1 MAIRV
6 GRALLV
12 AVLATS
18 ACGITSP
25 PRGDEIRLSGEE
37 DAAELCLPGGDDIAD
52 MSFGMETV
60 RVTGDVPVELVA
72 VHLVE
77 PQDFELVQ
85 AYVAPERVRGSFG
98 GLTGWPGQGV
108 SRQTLD
114 ALQPIPGAVL
124 PPAQDLP
131 EDERRPG
138 LVLHLRGAAGARFE
152 GFTVDYRLEGS
163 DKVLRTD
170 RSHQRMSVGDC
181 GG

>member
-1 MAIRV
+1 
-6 GRALLV
+6 
-12 AVLATS
+12 
-18 ACGITSP
+18 
-25 PRGDEIRLSGEE
+25 
-37 DAAELCLPGGDDIAD
+37 

-114 ALQPIPGAVL
+114 ALQPIPGQCC
-124 PPAQDLP
+124 PGPGPP